1 MKYRYLC
8 GLVLFI
14 ITSWVCNAQMV
25 QEAQPPADSK
35 PASTNIVGAEYPRID
50 AQRRAIFRVRAPE
63 AQSVV
68 VGLGNTALTK
78 GDDGY
83 WTGVTAPLDPGF
95 HYYNLRINGVEVN
108 DPSSET
114 FFGSGR
120 VMSGI
125 EVPEEGV
132 DFYLVKKVPHGQIV
146 SFWYF
151 AESTGETRQAYVYI
165 PPDYM
170 KNNDKR
176 YPVLYLQHGMGEDR
190 RAWANQGRTNFILDN
205 LIAEGKAKPMLV
217 VMEDGGIAAGMGGAR
232 RPAGPGAQGAR
243 PGQGQGQAAAGARP
257 QQAPGQQAP
266 GARPQAGPGQRPGGP
281 GQGPGGMPSFW
292 DGFGSVIVKDLIP
305 AIDANFRTLA
315 NRENRAMAGLSL
327 GGTQTYQIT
336 QANLDKFA
344 NIGIFSA
351 PFGFPGVETGYNGLL
366 LKPDEFEKQVKVF
379 YISMGSKEGATTGRS
394 IHEQLEK
401 AGIKHVYFEAAGTAH
416 EFQTWRKSLHGFTQ
430 LLFK

>member
-1 MKYRYLC
+1 MKCKYLC
-8 GLVLFI
+8 GLVTLI
-14 ITSWVCNAQMV
+14 ITSWGYSNAQMV
-25 QEAQPPADSK
+25 QEAQPPDDSK

-68 VGLGNTALTK
+68 VSMGNTALVK

-120 VMSGI
+120 MMSGI

-132 DFYLVKKVPHGQIV
+132 DFYHAKRVPHGQIV

-151 AESTGETRQAYVYI
+151 AESTGEIRQANVYI

-170 KNNDKR
+170 QNNDKR

-205 LIAEGKAKPMLV
+205 LIAEGKAKPMIV
-217 VMEDGGIAAGMGGAR
+217 VMEDGGIAAGMGRAR
-232 RPAGPGAQGAR
+232 RPSGAGAQGAG
-243 PGQGQGQAAAGARP
+243 PGQGQAPAGAKP
-257 QQAPGQQAP
+257 QQ
-266 GARPQAGPGQRPGGP
+266 

-292 DGFGSVIVKDLIP
+292 DGFGSVMIKDLIP
-305 AIDANFRTLA
+305 AIDANFRTLT

-344 NIGIFSA
+344 YIGIFSA
-351 PFGFPGVETGYNGLL
+351 PFGFPGVETGYNELL
-366 LKPDEFEKQVKVF
+366 SKPDEFAKQVKVF

-401 AGIKHVYFEAAGTAH
+401 AGIKHVYFEAPGTAH

>member
-1 MKYRYLC
+1 MKCKYLC
-8 GLVLFI
+8 GLVTLI
-14 ITSWVCNAQMV
+14 ITSWGYSNAQMV
-25 QEAQPPADSK
+25 QEAQPPDDSK

-68 VGLGNTALTK
+68 VSMGNTALVK

-120 VMSGI
+120 MMSGI

-132 DFYLVKKVPHGQIV
+132 DFYHAKKVPHGQIV

-151 AESTGETRQAYVYI
+151 AESTGEIRQANVYI

-170 KNNDKR
+170 QNNDKR

-205 LIAEGKAKPMLV
+205 LIAEGKAKPMIV
-217 VMEDGGIAAGMGGAR
+217 VMEDGGIAAGMGRAR
-232 RPAGPGAQGAR
+232 RPSGAGAQGAG
-243 PGQGQGQAAAGARP
+243 PGQGQAPAGAKP
-257 QQAPGQQAP
+257 QQ
-266 GARPQAGPGQRPGGP
+266 

-292 DGFGSVIVKDLIP
+292 DGFGSVMIKDLIP
-305 AIDANFRTLA
+305 AIDANFRTLT
-315 NRENRAMAGLSL
+315 NRKNRAMAGLSL

-344 NIGIFSA
+344 YIGIFSA

-366 LKPDEFEKQVKVF
+366 SKPDEFAKQVKVF

-401 AGIKHVYFEAAGTAH
+401 AGIKHVYFEAPGTAH

>member
-1 MKYRYLC
+1 
-8 GLVLFI
+8 
-14 ITSWVCNAQMV
+14 MV
-25 QEAQPPADSK
+25 QEAQPPDDSK

-68 VGLGNTALTK
+68 VSMGNTALVK

-120 VMSGI
+120 MMSGI

-132 DFYLVKKVPHGQIV
+132 DFYHAKKVPHGQIV

-151 AESTGETRQAYVYI
+151 AESTGEIRQANVYI

-170 KNNDKR
+170 QNNDKR

-205 LIAEGKAKPMLV
+205 LIAEGKAKPMIV
-217 VMEDGGIAAGMGGAR
+217 VMEDGGIAAGMGRAR
-232 RPAGPGAQGAR
+232 RPSGAGAQGAG
-243 PGQGQGQAAAGARP
+243 PGQGQAPAGAKP
-257 QQAPGQQAP
+257 QQ
-266 GARPQAGPGQRPGGP
+266 

-292 DGFGSVIVKDLIP
+292 DGFGSVMIKDLIP
-305 AIDANFRTLA
+305 AIDANFRTLT

-344 NIGIFSA
+344 YIGIFSA

-366 LKPDEFEKQVKVF
+366 SKPDEFAKQVKVF

-401 AGIKHVYFEAAGTAH
+401 AGIKHVYFEAPGTAH

>member
-1 MKYRYLC
+1 MKCKYLC
-8 GLVLFI
+8 GLVTLI
-14 ITSWVCNAQMV
+14 ITSWGYSNAQMV
-25 QEAQPPADSK
+25 QEAQPPDDSK

-68 VGLGNTALTK
+68 VSMGNTALVK

-120 VMSGI
+120 MMSGI

-132 DFYLVKKVPHGQIV
+132 DFYHAKKVPHGQIV

-151 AESTGETRQAYVYI
+151 AESTGEMRQANVYI

-170 KNNDKR
+170 QNNDKR

-205 LIAEGKAKPMLV
+205 LIAEGKAKPMIV
-217 VMEDGGIAAGMGGAR
+217 VMEDGGIAAGMGRAR
-232 RPAGPGAQGAR
+232 RPSGAGAQGAG
-243 PGQGQGQAAAGARP
+243 PGQGQAQTPAGARP
-257 QQAPGQQAP
+257 QQ
-266 GARPQAGPGQRPGGP
+266 

-292 DGFGSVIVKDLIP
+292 DGFGSVMIKDLIP
-305 AIDANFRTLA
+305 AIDANFRTLT

-344 NIGIFSA
+344 YIGIFSA

-366 LKPDEFEKQVKVF
+366 SKPDEFAKQVKVF

-401 AGIKHVYFEAAGTAH
+401 VGIKHVYFEAPGTAH

>member
-1 MKYRYLC
+1 MKCKYLC
-8 GLVLFI
+8 GLVTLI
-14 ITSWVCNAQMV
+14 ITSWGYSNAQMV
-25 QEAQPPADSK
+25 QEAQPPDDSK

-68 VGLGNTALTK
+68 VSMGNTALVK

-120 VMSGI
+120 MMSGI

-132 DFYLVKKVPHGQIV
+132 DFYHAKKVPHGQIV

-151 AESTGETRQAYVYI
+151 AESTGEIRQANVYI

-170 KNNDKR
+170 QNNDKR

-205 LIAEGKAKPMLV
+205 LIAEGKAKPMIV
-217 VMEDGGIAAGMGGAR
+217 VMEDGGIAAGMGRAR
-232 RPAGPGAQGAR
+232 RPSGAGAQGAG
-243 PGQGQGQAAAGARP
+243 PGQGQAPAGAKP
-257 QQAPGQQAP
+257 QQ
-266 GARPQAGPGQRPGGP
+266 

-292 DGFGSVIVKDLIP
+292 DGFGSVMIKDLIP
-305 AIDANFRTLA
+305 AIDANFRTLT

-344 NIGIFSA
+344 YIGIFSA

-366 LKPDEFEKQVKVF
+366 SKPDEFAKQVKVF

-401 AGIKHVYFEAAGTAH
+401 AGIKHVYFEAPGTAH

>member
-1 MKYRYLC
+1 MIKTYVF
-8 GLVLFI
+8 LVTAFFAVTGISFSQTDELFQ
-14 ITSWVCNAQMV
+14 N
-25 QEAQPPADSK
+25 SK

-50 AQRRAIFRVRAPE
+50 AQRRAIFSVRAPE

-78 GDDGY
+78 GEDGL

-95 HYYNLRINGVEVN
+95 HYYNLRIDGVEVN

-120 VMSGI
+120 IMSGI

-132 DFYLVKKVPHGQIV
+132 DFYHVKKVPHGQIV

-151 AESTGETRQAYVYI
+151 AESTGETRHAYVYI

-205 LIAEGKAKPMLV
+205 LIAEGKAKPMIV

-232 RPAGPGAQGAR
+232 RQGA
-243 PGQGQGQAAAGARP
+243 
-257 QQAPGQQAP
+257 
-266 GARPQAGPGQRPGGP
+266 PGGP
-281 GQGPGGMPSFW
+281 GCKARTRTRTT
-292 DGFGSVIVKDLIP
+292 GSGRK
-305 AIDANFRTLA
+305 
-315 NRENRAMAGLSL
+315 
-327 GGTQTYQIT
+327 
-336 QANLDKFA
+336 
-344 NIGIFSA
+344 
-351 PFGFPGVETGYNGLL
+351 
-366 LKPDEFEKQVKVF
+366 
-379 YISMGSKEGATTGRS
+379 ATTGSGSTGSGCKTTTGRDS
-394 IHEQLEK
+394 
-401 AGIKHVYFEAAGTAH
+401 AGTGCEA
-416 EFQTWRKSLHGFTQ
+416 TAGSTAR
-430 LLFK
+430 